1 MLASISPVGFS
12 CASFAAA
19 QVHERP
25 QFCVRYMNT
34 RREDPR
40 NVSVDWIPSHSSLPS
55 PLFLVE
61 RFHAIFR
68 GQSPAREPNVLW
80 YDFVRGLCRKYV
92 CLVSSILG
100 ILTPCCPSFLAH
112 LSERTRKFLIFLLRH
127 PGWNPICSAFLPLP
141 LVPR

>member
-1 MLASISPVGFS
+1 M
-12 CASFAAA
+12 
-19 QVHERP
+19 
-25 QFCVRYMNT
+25 
-34 RREDPR
+34 
-40 NVSVDWIPSHSSLPS
+40 SVDWIPSHSSLPS

-80 YDFVRGLCRKYV
+80 YDFVQGLCRKYV
-92 CLVSSILG
+92 CLVSSILD
-100 ILTPCCPSFLAH
+100 ILMPCCPSFLAH
-112 LSERTRKFLIFLLRH
+112 LSERTRKFLILLLRH